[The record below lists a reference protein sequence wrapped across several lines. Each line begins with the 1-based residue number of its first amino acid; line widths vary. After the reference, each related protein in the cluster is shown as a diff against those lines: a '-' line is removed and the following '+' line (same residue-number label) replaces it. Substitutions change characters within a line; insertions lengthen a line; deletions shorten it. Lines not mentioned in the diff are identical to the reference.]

1 MGQLLDIIG
10 GGLYMKEMVSSQMD
24 AQAVA
29 DTLKGI
35 YNMTQTIFNMPC
47 AFMIPITT
55 SVLPAITSYITLSDH
70 KAVKATEESAARIA
84 GLLAL
89 PCTVGLI
96 LLAEPVMALLGGYS
110 GVRLELAGQLMQILG
125 LCVFLYAIIQ
135 YTNVVLQSHGY
146 AHVPVINMLVC
157 GVVKLIVV
165 YVLVGNPQVGILGA
179 PIGAALCYFFIGAL
193 NLIAISRLVPQK
205 PRILT
210 NMLRSFIPAAVMGV
224 AVWGC
229 SYVLTQVLSISSR
242 VLLCGV
248 PVAVGGLVYVVCV
261 VFFRG
266 ITREDCLLLPK
277 GEKLA
282 RFFK

>member
-1 MGQLLDIIG
+1 MTVRKAQKLRDALLISG
-10 GGLYMKEMVSSQMD
+10 
-24 AQAVA
+24 A
-29 DTLKGI
+29 
-35 YNMTQTIFNMPC
+35 
-47 AFMIPITT
+47 
-55 SVLPAITSYITLSDH
+55 
-70 KAVKATEESAARIA
+70 
-84 GLLAL
+84 
-89 PCTVGLI
+89 
-96 LLAEPVMALLGGYS
+96 VMALLGGYS
-110 GVRLELAGQLMQILG
+110 GVRLELAGQLMHILG

-210 NMLRSFIPAAVMGV
+210 NMLRSFIPATVMGV
-224 AVWGC
+224 AVGGTT
-229 SYVLTQVLSISSR
+229 YVLTQVLSISSR

-248 PVAVGGLVYVVCV
+248 PVAVGGLVYAVCV